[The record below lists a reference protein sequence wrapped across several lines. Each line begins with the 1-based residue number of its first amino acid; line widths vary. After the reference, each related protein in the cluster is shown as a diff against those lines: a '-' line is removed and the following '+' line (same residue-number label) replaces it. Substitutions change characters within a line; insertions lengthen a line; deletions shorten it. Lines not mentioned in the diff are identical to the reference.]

1 MNVGIAAI
9 KKLQMLWNKENR
21 YLEIPYERESELEL
35 AVNEV
40 KDALFGSSRIYLDD
54 KKKIGKKGGVNN
66 LPDAYLIDLTN
77 YQDPKIF
84 VVENDLASH
93 QHLKHI
99 AVQILEFSLSFESS
113 KVKVKNIIKEMLQKR
128 KSEWAK
134 CEAFAK
140 KNGFENVDFLLE
152 SIIHKKDSFNA
163 LLIIDELGEELE
175 TVLISRFKF
184 PVEVITLKRFKNQKG
199 EILYDFQPF
208 LNEVIEDT
216 EKVDISE
223 IDTIV
228 VPAREDGFKDV
239 FLDQNCWYAIRLN
252 PSMIH
257 KIKYIAAYQV
267 APISAITHIA
277 EVKLIEQWQDTNKY
291 ILYFTDPAEKIK
303 RVPLGSA
310 KGKAPQSP
318 RYASRERILTASS
331 LDSVF

>member
-1 MNVGIAAI
+1 
-9 KKLQMLWNKENR
+9 MLWNKNNR
-21 YLEIPYERESELEL
+21 YAEIPYERESELEE

-40 KDALFGSSRIYLDD
+40 KEALFGSTRIYLDD
-54 KKKIGKKGGVNN
+54 KKKIGKKGGTNN
-66 LPDAYLIDLTN
+66 LPDGYLIDLTN
-77 YQDPKIF
+77 SQDPKIF
-84 VVENDLASH
+84 VVENDLSSH

-99 AVQILEFSLSFESS
+99 AIQILEFSLSFETS
-113 KVKVKNIIKEMLQKR
+113 KVKVKNVIKEMLHKR
-128 KSEWAK
+128 MSEWTK
-134 CEAFAK
+134 CEDFAK
-140 KNGFENVDFLLE
+140 RNGYENVDYLLE

-184 PVEVITLKRFKNQKG
+184 PVEIITLRRFKNQNG

-208 LNEVIEDT
+208 LNEVTEDT

-228 VPAREDGFKDV
+228 VPAREDGFNEV
-239 FLDQNCWYAIRLN
+239 FIDEKCWYAIRLN
-252 PSMIH
+252 SSMIP

-277 EVKLIEQWQDTNKY
+277 EVKSIEQWNDTNKY
-291 ILYFTDPAEKIK
+291 ILHFTESAEKIK
-303 RVPLGSA
+303 KVPLGKS

-318 RYASRERILTASS
+318 RYSSRSRIINAET

>member
-1 MNVGIAAI
+1 
-9 KKLQMLWNKENR
+9 MLWNKEEQ
-21 YLEIPYERESELEL
+21 YTEVPFEKEADLEE
-35 AVNEV
+35 AVHFV
-40 KDALFGSSRIYLDD
+40 KDALFGSTRIYLDD
-54 KKKIGKKGGVNN
+54 KKKIGQKGNTNN
-66 LPDAYLIDLTN
+66 LPDGYLIDLTN
-77 YQDPKIF
+77 KQDPKIF

-128 KSEWAK
+128 PVEWKK

-140 KNGFENVDFLLE
+140 SNGYENVDYLLE

-163 LLIIDELGEELE
+163 LLIIDELGDELE

-184 PVEVITLKRFKNQKG
+184 PVEVTTLKRYQSESGKL
-199 EILYDFQPF
+199 LYEFEPF
-208 LNEVIEDT
+208 LNEVTEDT
-216 EKVDISE
+216 EKIDISD

-228 VPAREDGFKDV
+228 IPAREDGFKEV
-239 FLDQNCWYAIRLN
+239 FIDENCWYAIRLN
-252 PSMIH
+252 SSMIP

-277 EVKLIEQWQDTNKY
+277 EVKSIEQWKDTNKY
-291 ILYFTDPAEKIK
+291 ILHFAEPAQKIK
-303 RVPLGSA
+303 SIPLGKI

-318 RYASRERILTASS
+318 RYSSRDRILNAKS
-331 LDSVF
+331 LDNVF

>member
-1 MNVGIAAI
+1 
-9 KKLQMLWNKENR
+9 MLWNKENK
-21 YLEIPYERESELEL
+21 YIELPYERESELED

-40 KDALFGSSRIYLDD
+40 KDALFGPTRIYLDD
-54 KKKIGKKGGVNN
+54 KKKIGKKGGTNN
-66 LPDAYLIDLTN
+66 LPDGYLIDLTN
-77 YQDPKIF
+77 SQDPNIF
-84 VVENDLASH
+84 VVENDLSSH

-99 AVQILEFSLSFESS
+99 AVQILEFSLSFETS
-113 KVKVKNIIKEMLQKR
+113 KVKVKNIIKEMLHKR
-128 KSEWAK
+128 KPEWSK
-134 CEAFAK
+134 CEEFAK
-140 KNGFENVDFLLE
+140 KNGYENVDYLLE

-175 TVLISRFKF
+175 TVLISKFKF
-184 PVEVITLKRFKNQKG
+184 PVEVTTLKRFKNQNG

-208 LNEVIEDT
+208 LNEVTEDT

-228 VPAREDGFKDV
+228 VPAREDGFKEV
-239 FLDQNCWYAIRLN
+239 FLNENCWFAIRLN
-252 PSMIH
+252 SSMIP

-277 EVKLIEQWQDTNKY
+277 EVKTIEQWKDTNKY
-291 ILYFTDPAEKIK
+291 ILHFTEPAEKIK
-303 RVPLGSA
+303 KVPLGNS

-318 RYASRERILTASS
+318 RYSSRERIINANT

>member
-1 MNVGIAAI
+1 
-9 KKLQMLWNKENR
+9 MLWNKENR

-40 KDALFGSSRIYLDD
+40 KDALFGPSRIYLDD
-54 KKKIGKKGGVNN
+54 KRKIGKKGGVNN

-77 YQDPKIF
+77 YKDPKIF

-128 KSEWAK
+128 KSEWVK

-152 SIIHKKDSFNA
+152 SIIHIKDSFNA

-184 PVEVITLKRFKNQKG
+184 PVEVTTLKRFKNQKG
-199 EILYDFQPF
+199 DILYDFQPF

-228 VPAREDGFKDV
+228 VPAREDGFKEV

-252 PSMIH
+252 ASMIH

-303 RVPLGSA
+303 RIPLGSS

-331 LDSVF
+331 LDNVF

>member
-1 MNVGIAAI
+1 
-9 KKLQMLWNKENR
+9 MLWNKEEKYN
-21 YLEIPYERESELEL
+21 EIPYNKESELEE

-40 KDALFGSSRIYLDD
+40 KEALFGPKRIYLDD
-54 KKKIGKKGGVNN
+54 KKKIGQKGGTNN
-66 LPDAYLIDLTN
+66 LPDGYLIDLTN
-77 YQDPKIF
+77 KQDPKIF

-99 AVQILEFSLSFESS
+99 AVQILEFSLSFETS

-128 KSEWAK
+128 SEEWKK
-134 CEAFAK
+134 CESFAK
-140 KNGFENVDFLLE
+140 NNGYENVDYLLE

-184 PVEVITLKRFKNQKG
+184 PVEVTTLKRFQSKSGK
-199 EILYDFQPF
+199 ILYEFEPF
-208 LNEVIEDT
+208 LNELNEDT
-216 EKVDISE
+216 ENVDISD

-228 VPAREDGFKDV
+228 IPAREEGFNDV
-239 FLDQNCWYAIRLN
+239 FINENCWYAIRLN
-252 PSMIH
+252 SSMIP

-277 EVKLIEQWQDTNKY
+277 EIKSIEQWKDSNKY
-291 ILYFTDPAEKIK
+291 ILYFTEPAEKIK
-303 RVPLGSA
+303 KVPLGTS

-318 RYASRERILTASS
+318 RYSSREKILNAKS

>member
-1 MNVGIAAI
+1 
-9 KKLQMLWNKENR
+9 MLWNKQEK
-21 YLEIPYERESELEL
+21 YIEIPYEKEAELED

-40 KDALFGSSRIYLDD
+40 KDALFGSTRIYLDD
-54 KKKIGKKGGVNN
+54 KKKIGQKGGTNN
-66 LPDAYLIDLTN
+66 LPDGYLIDLTN
-77 YQDPKIF
+77 KHDPKIF

-99 AVQILEFSLSFESS
+99 AVQILEFSLSFETS

-128 KSEWAK
+128 PDEWKK

-140 KNGFENVDFLLE
+140 NNAYENIDYLLE

-184 PVEVITLKRFKNQKG
+184 PVEVITLKRYQSEGGKL
-199 EILYDFQPF
+199 LYEFEPF
-208 LNEVIEDT
+208 LNDVTEDT
-216 EKVDISE
+216 VKVDISD

-228 VPAREDGFKDV
+228 IAAREDGFNEV

-252 PSMIH
+252 SSMIP

-267 APISAITHIA
+267 APVSAITHIA
-277 EVKLIEQWQDTNKY
+277 EVKSIEQWKDTNKY
-291 ILYFTDPAEKIK
+291 ILHFTEPAEKIK
-303 RVPLGSA
+303 KVPLGTN

-318 RYASRERILTASS
+318 RYSSKDRILNAKT
-331 LDSVF
+331 LDNVF

>member
-1 MNVGIAAI
+1 
-9 KKLQMLWNKENR
+9 MLWNKENK
-21 YLEIPYERESELEL
+21 YKELPYEKESELEE

-40 KDALFGSSRIYLDD
+40 KGALFGSNRIYLDD
-54 KKKIGKKGGVNN
+54 KKKIGKKGKTNN
-66 LPDAYLIDLTN
+66 LPDGYLIDLTN
-77 YQDPKIF
+77 SQEPKIF

-99 AVQILEFSLSFESS
+99 AVQILEFSLSYETS

-128 KSEWAK
+128 KSEWNK
-134 CEAFAK
+134 CEQFAK
-140 KNGFENVDFLLE
+140 KNGFENVDYLLE

-184 PVEVITLKRFKNQKG
+184 PVEVITLKQYKNQNG
-199 EILYDFQPF
+199 ETLYGFQPF
-208 LNEVIEDT
+208 LNEVSEDT
-216 EKVDISE
+216 EKVDISD

-228 VPAREDGFKDV
+228 IPAREDGFKEEFIDN
-239 FLDQNCWYAIRLN
+239 NCWYAIRLN
-252 PSMIH
+252 SSMIP

-277 EVKLIEQWQDTNKY
+277 EVKSIEQWKDTNKY
-291 ILYFTDPAEKIK
+291 IIYFTEPAEKIK
-303 RVPLGSA
+303 KVPLGNS

-318 RYASRERILTASS
+318 RYSSKERILNAKT